1 MSLVAGTRL
10 GPYEVLAPLGA
21 GGMGEVYRAR
31 DIRLG
36 REVALKV
43 LPAEVSSDPE
53 RLRRFEREAR
63 SASAL
68 NHPSIVTVYEFGR
81 ADSLSYISM
90 ELVEGQTLRELLSS
104 GPSPVKKALSMAC
117 QVADGLAR
125 AHAAGIV
132 HRDLKPENVM
142 VSRDGLIKILDFGLA
157 KLTEPEGG
165 PGGES
170 RTASLVGTEAGVVL
184 GTVGYMSPEQ
194 AAGKPVDFRS
204 DQFSFGSILY
214 ELATGKRAFQK
225 GSAVQTLSAIIQDDP
240 KPVGEVNPQTPAPL
254 SWIVE
259 RCLAKDPEDRY
270 ASTRDLAHE
279 LQTVRDHLS
288 EIGRSE
294 QVVPAQRPPRGWS
307 RLVAAPLLVGLGLA
321 LGAALA
327 LLWKGRTASQVPAIR
342 YLTHSGRDSSPAASP
357 DGRTVAFSS
366 DRDGQRRIWLKQLS
380 SGDEVS
386 LTAGEDDFPR
396 FSPDGSAIL
405 FSRTESGRTSLYR
418 MASLGGEPRK
428 LVDDVISGD
437 WSPDGRQ
444 VAYLRWRVSG
454 GVTSAAI
461 GIAAAADGGGA
472 RQIARFDNLT
482 LMHPRWSPDGR
493 SIAAIETP
501 LQGGGIP
508 SSVFVVGVDGKGKRP
523 VSPPGAVGQLSAAV
537 WAKGATELIYSRSE
551 SVAGSLTA
559 STARVFRQNI
569 RTNAARMILWSP
581 INSVTLDILAPGR
594 LVFDAGSPRE
604 NLREVSL
611 GGKTPGAE
619 YQWLTR
625 GNSTDRQPAYSPDG
639 EWVAFSSDRT
649 GNLDLWAVST
659 KSGALRRLTHDAAED
674 WDPGFMP
681 DGRLLWSSN
690 RTGHFEI
697 WIAGADGSGA
707 KQLTRD
713 GVGAQNPTAT
723 PDGVW
728 IVYGSGNPAHAGV
741 WKIRPDGSQAR
752 RLVAGT
758 IVIPE
763 VSPDGRYVAYVINR
777 RTPLATVRV
786 ATVADG
792 RDIPFAIRVGS
803 QGRGGSIF
811 TAGRSRWIPDGKT
824 IAFTGQ
830 DQAGLFG
837 VFVQDF
843 VPGEDTTH
851 TRRALVGFDR
861 ETAAESFGI
870 SPDGSRVT
878 LAGWEQL
885 FSIMVAEGVPG
896 VSPPGRPR

>member
-1 MSLVAGTRL
+1 MALSEGFRL
-10 GPYEVLAPLGA
+10 GAYEVLALLGT

-31 DIRLG
+31 DSRLG

-43 LPAEVSSDPE
+43 LPEELSADAG
-53 RLRRFEREAR
+53 RLARFEREAR

-68 NHPSIVTVYEFGR
+68 NHPHIVTVYEFGR
-81 ADSLSYISM
+81 ADSLTYLSM
-90 ELVEGQTLRELLSS
+90 ELVEGQTLRQLLST
-104 GPSPVKKALSMAC
+104 GFSPLKKTLSIAC

-125 AHAAGIV
+125 AHVAGIV

-142 VSRDGLIKILDFGLA
+142 VSRDGLVKILDFGLA

-165 PGGES
+165 PVDES
-170 RTASLVGTEAGVVL
+170 RTASLVVTEAGIVL

-194 AAGKPVDFRS
+194 AAGKQVDFRS

-214 ELATGKRAFQK
+214 ELATGERAFQK
-225 GSAVQTLSAIIQDDP
+225 ASAVQTLSAIIQDDP
-240 KPVGEVNPQTPAPL
+240 ISIGEVNPQTPAPL

-259 RCLAKDPEDRY
+259 RCLAKDPENRY
-270 ASTRDLAHE
+270 VSTRDLARE
-279 LQTVRDHLS
+279 LESVRDHLS
-288 EIGRSE
+288 EIGRPKP
-294 QVVPAQRPPRGWS
+294 VVPTRRVPRSG
-307 RLVAAPLLVGLGLA
+307 RLVGALLLVGLGLA
-321 LGAALA
+321 LGGGLA
-327 LLWKGRTASQVPAIR
+327 LLWKGRTAAQVPAIR

-444 VAYLRWRVSG
+444 VAFMSWRVSE

-461 GIAAAADGGGA
+461 GIASAADGTGA
-472 RQIARFDNLT
+472 REIARFDNIT

-508 SSVFVVGVDGKGKRP
+508 SSVFVVGVDGKEKRP
-523 VSPPGAVGQLSAAV
+523 VSSPGAVGQLSSAV
-537 WAKGATELIYSRSE
+537 WGNGATELIYSRSE

-559 STARVFRQNI
+559 STARVFRQNV
-569 RTNAARMILWSP
+569 RTTASRMILWSP

-604 NLREVSL
+604 NLRQVSL
-611 GGKTPGAE
+611 GAETPAAE

-659 KSGALRRLTHDAAED
+659 KTGALRRLTHDAADD

-707 KQLTRD
+707 KQLSRD

-728 IVYGSGNPAHAGV
+728 IVYSSGNPAHAGV
-741 WKIRPDGSQAR
+741 WKIRPDGTQAR
-752 RLVAGT
+752 RLVAGS
-758 IVIPE
+758 IFIPE
-763 VSPDGRYVAYVINR
+763 VSADGKYVAYGINR
-777 RTPLATVRV
+777 RTPLATLRV

-792 RDIPFAIRVGS
+792 RDVPFAIRVGS
-803 QGRGGSIF
+803 QGRGRSIF
-811 TAGRSRWIPDGKT
+811 TAGRSRWMPDGKT

-837 VFVQDF
+837 IFAQDF
-843 VPGEDTTH
+843 VTGEDTTH
-851 TRRALVGFDR
+851 TRRALVRFDR
-861 ETAAESFGI
+861 ETAAESFDI

-885 FSIMVAEGVPG
+885 FSILVAEGVPG